1 MLTAIYDGM
10 DVRND
15 IQEDA
20 FREALRLFNEAAVD
34 GLAQA
39 PAFDLSQE
47 FLEQLRTGN
56 ETFSAFRTHRMQNDM
71 AARLLDADG
80 NLKPFEQ
87 WRRDVEDIADHYC
100 RRWLQTEYDTAVI
113 RAQRAAEWKQFEAE
127 ADVLPNVRWMPTTS
141 VEQDVYHRQYWQARL
156 TLPIGHPFWQ
166 QHRPGDRW
174 NCKCSLEQTDE
185 PTTLE
190 AVADFAPIPP
200 VPGLDNNPADDG
212 RLFAR
217 SHPYY
222 TQAYPGAEEAA
233 AKVAGRNRIQE
244 FNKVNSVEEA
254 KEIALK
260 YGIKNF
266 DVGDATI
273 HQINCVLEAIHK
285 NAKYIKLDLSEF
297 RLAHNIKSENTK
309 HRIGGYYRDSNRS
322 IAISLDNFNEN
333 IYKEIIPFE
342 ARIKNLNKSLDS
354 LKKQLQQT
362 QDRLKIKKNKILK
375 DDEKFLKSKI
385 NDVEYKIEKI
395 QRSIEKGEKPLPFT
409 ISSTFKKIEQ
419 QVQAEIHHEIGHYV
433 YHRLGDPSFKNFIY
447 ASEYGRTDSV
457 ENFCEFYAKYRMNG
471 PDDIPDNILE
481 LFKKMEVRK

>member
-1 MLTAIYDGM
+1 MDRLYNEPCTCCGGTHLHNAAEAGISFSNELITKVLSAIYDGM

-20 FREALRLFNEAAVD
+20 FREALRLFNEAAVE
-34 GLAQA
+34 GLTQA

-80 NLKPFEQ
+80 KLKPFEQ

-141 VEQDVYHRQYWQARL
+141 VEQDVYHRQYWKARL

-233 AKVAGRNRIQE
+233 AKVAGR
-244 FNKVNSVEEA
+244 
-254 KEIALK
+254 
-260 YGIKNF
+260 
-266 DVGDATI
+266 
-273 HQINCVLEAIHK
+273 
-285 NAKYIKLDLSEF
+285 
-297 RLAHNIKSENTK
+297 
-309 HRIGGYYRDSNRS
+309 
-322 IAISLDNFNEN
+322 
-333 IYKEIIPFE
+333 
-342 ARIKNLNKSLDS
+342 
-354 LKKQLQQT
+354 
-362 QDRLKIKKNKILK
+362 
-375 DDEKFLKSKI
+375 
-385 NDVEYKIEKI
+385 
-395 QRSIEKGEKPLPFT
+395 
-409 ISSTFKKIEQ
+409 
-419 QVQAEIHHEIGHYV
+419 
-433 YHRLGDPSFKNFIY
+433 
-447 ASEYGRTDSV
+447 RTT
-457 ENFCEFYAKYRMNG
+457 
-471 PDDIPDNILE
+471 
-481 LFKKMEVRK
+481 